1 MKNPLPFEKPI
12 AEIEIKIKEL
22 EEESRIKGLDMSSSL
37 NQLKL
42 DLSQETDRIFK
53 SLSRWETVQL
63 ARHIDRP
70 KTIDYVKSLIPDYV
84 FFCGDRLF
92 HEDPAIFGAMG
103 TFEGKNLMV
112 IGHNKGKDTKEN
124 ILCNFGCANP
134 EGYRKALRLM
144 KLAEKF
150 NSPIVTIIDTQGAH
164 PGIVAE
170 ENGQSEAIARNLRD
184 MFSIPVPIIA
194 VVIGE
199 GGSGGALGIGV
210 GDRVFM
216 MEYSIYSVISPEGCA
231 SILFRDSS
239 KAQLSAEELKLTAK
253 DLKHYRLIDDIIQ
266 EPVGGAHRDPKT
278 AVENVRNTINQ
289 SLCQLV
295 KLSPEELMASRYQ
308 KYRNLASFES
318 IQEFHG

>member
-1 MKNPLPFEKPI
+1 MKNYLPFEKPI
-12 AEIEIKIKEL
+12 AEMEEKIQAFQTDSL
-22 EEESRIKGLDMSSSL
+22 LTGIDMTSSL
-37 NQLKL
+37 DQLKK
-42 DLSQETDRIFK
+42 DLEQETKRIFQ

-70 KTIDYVKSLIPDYV
+70 KTIDFVKQLIPDYV

-103 TFEGKNLMV
+103 TFEDKNLMI

-150 NSPIVTIIDTQGAH
+150 NAPIITIIDTQGAN
-164 PGIVAE
+164 PGIIAE
-170 ENGQSEAIARNLRD
+170 ENGQSEAIARNLKE
-184 MFSIPVPIIA
+184 MFSINTPIIA

-210 GDRVFM
+210 GDRIYM
-216 MEYSIYSVISPEGCA
+216 MEHSIYSVISPEGCA
-231 SILFRDSS
+231 SILFRDAS
-239 KAQLSAEELKLTAK
+239 KAMISAEELKLTAK
-253 DLKHYRLIDDIIQ
+253 DLMYYQLIDGVIP
-266 EPVGGAHRDPKT
+266 EPIGGAHRNHKLAIDS
-278 AVENVRNTINQ
+278 VRNQISE
-289 SLCQLV
+289 SLKELLL
-295 KLSPEELMASRYQ
+295 LSSTDLLETRYQ
-308 KYRNLASFES
+308 KFRKLASYES
-318 IQEFHG
+318 SQSFHG

>member
-12 AEIEIKIKEL
+12 AEMEIKIQEF
-22 EEESRIKGLDMSSSL
+22 ETESRLTGIDLTSSL
-37 NQLKL
+37 DQLKK
-42 DLSQETDRIFK
+42 DLEIETKRIFD
-53 SLSRWETVQL
+53 SLSRWETVQV

-70 KTIDYVKSLIPDYV
+70 KTIDFIKFLIPDYV

-103 TFEGKNLMV
+103 TFENQNLMI

-144 KLAEKF
+144 RLAEKF
-150 NSPIVTIIDTQGAH
+150 HAPIVTIIDTQGAN
-164 PGIVAE
+164 PGIIAE
-170 ENGQSEAIARNLRD
+170 ENGQSEAIARNLKE
-184 MFSIPVPIIA
+184 MFSISVPIIA
-194 VVIGE
+194 IVIGE

-210 GDRVFM
+210 GDKIYM
-216 MEYSIYSVISPEGCA
+216 MEHSMYSVISPEGCA

-253 DLKHYRLIDDIIQ
+253 DLFHYHLIDAIIP
-266 EPVGGAHRDPKT
+266 EPIGGAHRDPKM
-278 AVENVRNTINQ
+278 AME
-289 SLCQLV
+289 LV
-295 KLSPEELMASRYQ
+295 KDTLSKNLSSLKKLTIENLLEFRYQ
-308 KYRNLASFES
+308 KYRKLASFEAA
-318 IQEFHG
+318 QEFYG